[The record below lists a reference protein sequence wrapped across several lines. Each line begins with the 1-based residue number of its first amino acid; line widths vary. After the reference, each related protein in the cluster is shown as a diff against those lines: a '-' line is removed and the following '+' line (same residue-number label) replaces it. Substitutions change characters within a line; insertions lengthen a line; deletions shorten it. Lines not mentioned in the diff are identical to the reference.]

1 MKNALR
7 NFVHQID
14 AINTISGGTVATKV
28 NVKKANDHVVIQVNA
43 PSINSDSFNIYVHG
57 DQLVVYTT
65 LSDVD
70 EVAHEETHSSRHMA
84 PLFNRTFN
92 IPTTVDKE
100 QIDAVFEDGRLR
112 IMLPFGA
119 NEDTPAKRIDIRE
132 Y

>member
-1 MKNALR
+1 MKNVLKD
-7 NFVHQID
+7 FVHQID
-14 AINTISGGTVATKV
+14 AINTIAGGTVATKV
-28 NVKKANDHVVIQVNA
+28 NVRKGDNRLIIQVNA

-57 DQLVVYTT
+57 NQLVVYTT

-70 EVAHEETHSSRHMA
+70 EMAHEDAHSSRHMA

-100 QIDAVFEDGRLR
+100 QIDAVFEDGRLK
-112 IMLPFGA
+112 ILLPFGA